1 MAGMSEEQKDG
12 VRRQLESQLANQS
25 IPEDLKQKIRQNLE
39 TKLLESD
46 VAYADKEVDT
56 FGAEK
61 WDDAVQR
68 YRDLGARTRA
78 PVALD
83 QRQADQARGLQIGAL
98 GTLESAAQG
107 NAPST
112 AAIQGQLQREQIA
125 GGAVAGMGA
134 ARGVGGQV
142 AAARGLGGAMG
153 NQLVGSLAGTTMAR
167 ANEANQDRNAFAGA
181 TQGVRQQDIGAATT
195 NAELMA
201 KSRAQDEAR
210 QQGFEKMGWATRNAQ
225 MGANTE
231 VRRQTDAKRVEIAQQ
246 KAAQANRESAAGKTA
261 ASVGSAL
268 LMSASMFSD
277 ERTKYELDMGALSR
291 IGRR

>member
-83 QRQADQARGLQIGAL
+83 QRQADQTRGLQIGAL

-112 AAIQGQLQREQIA
+112 AAIQGQMQRDQALTQGTAALGA
-125 GGAVAGMGA
+125 G
-134 ARGVGGQV
+134 RGVGAQV
-142 AAARGLGGAMG
+142 AAARGVGGAMG

-195 NAELMA
+195 NAELVA

-231 VRRQTDAKRVEIAQQ
+231 VRRQTDAKRAEIAQQ
-246 KAAQANRESAAGKTA
+246 KAAQANRDSAAGKTA